1 MSSHQKRLWHVQGFE
16 GSAQSL
22 SVRLPI
28 KTSGKEVQTLLQR
41 LAARHLTPAQLVEL
55 ALQKRTDNLRPT
67 TCERRQMSLEIE
79 DGRYRYMAEITSE
92 FQMAEIARGH
102 C

>member
-1 MSSHQKRLWHVQGFE
+1 MTQQQKRLWHVQGFD
-16 GSAQSL
+16 GALQCL

-28 KTSGKEVQTLLQR
+28 KTSGKDVQTLLQR

-55 ALQKRTDNLRPT
+55 AMQKRAGNLRPT
-67 TCERRQMSLEIE
+67 TCERRHMTLEIE